1 MWGGTKSNKFAHT
14 LLFKEGGALDEGS
27 FEVFIGLFCFITN
40 ENIMDDRAGLL
51 VEGCYNVVVSC
62 SR

>member
-1 MWGGTKSNKFAHT
+1 M
-14 LLFKEGGALDEGS
+14 LDEGS
-27 FEVFIGLFCFITN
+27 FEVFIGLFCSITN
-40 ENIMDDRAGLL
+40 ENITDDRAGLL